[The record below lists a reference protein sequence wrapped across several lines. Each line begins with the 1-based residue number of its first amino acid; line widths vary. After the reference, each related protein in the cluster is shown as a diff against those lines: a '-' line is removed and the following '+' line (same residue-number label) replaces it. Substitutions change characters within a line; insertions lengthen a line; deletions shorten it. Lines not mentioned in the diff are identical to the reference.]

1 MISFPSLVV
10 LPPICR
16 KVAKRI
22 CQPASRRAKKAGIG
36 YDFRQFIF
44 IDRSRD
50 KTTGL
55 GTEIRMNVSTLADRA
70 SELAYAFR
78 GYNTTNLGRSN
89 ELLRHST
96 YRPVVEEKLRQAAA
110 CCKTITGKPVDL
122 VKRVEEERET
132 DLSSY
137 DEAVALIVAM
147 ELAQIELLEV
157 FFDIRLQSGRLC
169 FGYSLGEIVAL
180 AASGVLNMED
190 ALSVPLS
197 LAEDCVGLAKN
208 VTLGILLSR
217 GTALSVEEVL
227 RGCLRINAEGNGVV
241 GPSAFLS
248 PNSMLLMGQHDTLDR
263 LQSWLKENHP
273 GQTSLRKNKQQW
285 PPLHT
290 PIVWGRQ
297 IPNRAANLMHTLSG
311 GFSAPQPPI
320 LSMVTGKSSY
330 HDHNMR
336 ELLHQWVDHPQRL
349 WDVVYEVLSSGIE
362 TIIHVGPQ
370 PNIIPA
376 TFQRLRDN
384 VESQTENSIG
394 MRALSAAV
402 SRPWLQSILPERLG
416 LLRAPQVEH
425 IVLEDWLLEHADE
438 ASAS

>member
-1 MISFPSLVV
+1 
-10 LPPICR
+10 
-16 KVAKRI
+16 
-22 CQPASRRAKKAGIG
+22 
-36 YDFRQFIF
+36 
-44 IDRSRD
+44 
-50 KTTGL
+50 
-55 GTEIRMNVSTLADRA
+55 MNASTLADQM

-89 ELLRHST
+89 ELLSHPT
-96 YRPVVEEKLRQAAA
+96 YGPLVKEKLRQADR
-110 CCKTITGKPVDL
+110 CCKVITGKSVDL
-122 VKRVEEERET
+122 VKRLEQQQET
-132 DLSSY
+132 DLASY

-157 FFDIRLQSGRLC
+157 FFGIRLQAGRLC

-180 AASGVLNMED
+180 TASGVLTMED

-197 LAEDCVGLAKN
+197 LAKDCVALAEN

-217 GTALSVEEVL
+217 GTPLSVEDVL
-227 RGCLRINAEGNGVV
+227 RGCLKINAEGKGTV

-263 LQSWLKENHP
+263 LKSWLRENHP

-290 PIVWGRQ
+290 PIVWERQ
-297 IPNRAANLMHTLSG
+297 IPNRAAHLKHTLSG
-311 GFSAPQPPI
+311 GFSTPQPPL
-320 LSMVTGKSSY
+320 LSMVTGKMSY
-330 HDHNMR
+330 HDHNTR

-349 WDVVYEVLSSGIE
+349 WDVVYEVLSSGVE
-362 TIIHVGPQ
+362 TIIHVGPK

-416 LLRAPQVEH
+416 LLRAPQVKH
-425 IVLEDWLLEHADE
+425 IVLEDWLLEHAEE
-438 ASAS
+438 ASSS

>member
-1 MISFPSLVV
+1 
-10 LPPICR
+10 
-16 KVAKRI
+16 
-22 CQPASRRAKKAGIG
+22 
-36 YDFRQFIF
+36 
-44 IDRSRD
+44 
-50 KTTGL
+50 
-55 GTEIRMNVSTLADRA
+55 MNASTLTDQVA
-70 SELAYAFR
+70 ELAYAFR

-89 ELLRHST
+89 ELLTH
-96 YRPVVEEKLRQAAA
+96 PVYGPLVKEKLSQAGR
-110 CCKTITGKPVDL
+110 CCKAITGKQVDL
-122 VKRVEEERET
+122 VKRVEQQQET
-132 DLSSY
+132 DLASY

-157 FFDIRLQSGRLC
+157 FFDIPLQAGRLC

-180 AASGVLNMED
+180 TASGVLTMED

-197 LAEDCVGLAKN
+197 LAEDCVALAEN

-217 GTALSVEEVL
+217 GTPLSVEDVL
-227 RGCLRINAEGNGVV
+227 RGCLKINAEGNGIV

-263 LQSWLKENHP
+263 LKSWLRENHP

-290 PIVWGRQ
+290 PIVWERQ
-297 IPNRAANLMHTLSG
+297 IPNRAAHLMHTLSG
-311 GFSAPQPPI
+311 GFSTPQPPL
-320 LSMVTGKSSY
+320 LSMVTGKMSY
-330 HDHNMR
+330 HDYNTR

-349 WDVVYEVLSSGIE
+349 WDVVYEVLSSGVE
-362 TIIHVGPQ
+362 TIIHVGPE

-402 SRPWLQSILPERLG
+402 SRPWLQSILPDRLG

-425 IVLEDWLLEHADE
+425 IVLEDWLLENAEE
-438 ASAS
+438 ASSS

>member
-1 MISFPSLVV
+1 
-10 LPPICR
+10 
-16 KVAKRI
+16 
-22 CQPASRRAKKAGIG
+22 
-36 YDFRQFIF
+36 
-44 IDRSRD
+44 
-50 KTTGL
+50 
-55 GTEIRMNVSTLADRA
+55 MNVSTLADQKA
-70 SELAYAFR
+70 ELAYAFR

-89 ELLRHST
+89 ELLKHPT
-96 YRPVVEEKLRQAAA
+96 YGPLVEEKLRQAGR
-110 CCKTITGKPVDL
+110 CCKTITGKSVDL
-122 VKRVEEERET
+122 VKRLEQQQET

-137 DEAVALIVAM
+137 NEAVALIVAM

-157 FFDIRLQSGRLC
+157 FFDIRLQAGRLC

-180 AASGVLNMED
+180 TASGVLTMED

-197 LAEDCVGLAKN
+197 LAEDCVALAEN

-217 GTALSVEEVL
+217 GTPLSVEDVL
-227 RGCLRINAEGNGVV
+227 RGCLKINAEGNGTV

-248 PNSMLLMGQHDTLDR
+248 PNSMLLMGQDDTLDR
-263 LQSWLKENHP
+263 LQDWLKENHP

-290 PIVWGRQ
+290 PIVWERQ
-297 IPNRAANLMHTLSG
+297 IPNRAAHLMHTLSG
-311 GFSAPQPPI
+311 GFSTPQPPL
-320 LSMVTGKSSY
+320 LSMVTGKMSY
-330 HDHNMR
+330 HDHNTR

-362 TIIHVGPQ
+362 TIIHVGPK
-370 PNIIPA
+370 PNIIPS

-402 SRPWLQSILPERLG
+402 SRPWLQSILPERLA
-416 LLRAPQVEH
+416 LLRAPLIEH
-425 IVLEDWLLEHADE
+425 VVLEDWLLEHAEE
-438 ASAS
+438 ASRS